1 MKSQMR
7 KWSSLLALLALPF
20 ASGCALFGGV
30 QVESVATSVQKPSNV
45 AIYMSVSK
53 DDEPIRSLTE
63 KDFHIKEDGQ
73 ELAPD
78 QTKQVL
84 LPRDVAAVH
93 RALLLVDMSG
103 PVKEGD
109 ARNTISLAVARFVTR
124 AHATQPVTVYAFDG
138 GAAIRLI
145 GEFPEGTDAIGDIPA
160 LTSYEPQ
167 DPSSNLN
174 GAIPEALAQLDA
186 RLAVQKPIRVGTF
199 VVFARGPDLAGRIQE
214 SKASDALS
222 EHKFVKYAIAVKDA
236 PSFHASRLGRD
247 GVFEAESAASL
258 LTAFDDAGARVAS
271 TVERY
276 FLLSYCSPAR
286 AGKRRLRVEVVTKD
300 AEGKESSGGFAT
312 SFDSDGFTSG
322 CDPTQRPRFVP
333 PKEPPKTK
341 DEGDDSKKA
350 EEKKTDE
357 KKPSAPRTDGPRA
370 PASSGGDD
378 DDAVVPPPSKPGYAQ

>member
-1 MKSQMR
+1 MNKLVLLT
-7 KWSSLLALLALPF
+7 SLAVLPF
-20 ASGCALFGGV
+20 ASGCGLFGGV

-63 KDFHIKEDGQ
+63 KDFHVREDGQ
-73 ELAPD
+73 ELSPD

-103 PVKEGD
+103 PVKEGET
-109 ARNTISLAVARFVTR
+109 RNAISLAVARFVTQ

-138 GAAIRLI
+138 GAAIHLI
-145 GEFPEGTDAIGDIPA
+145 GEYPEGTDAIGDIPA

-174 GAIPEALAQLDA
+174 GAIPEALAQLEA
-186 RLAVQKPIRVGTF
+186 RLTVQKPIRIGTF
-199 VVFARGPDLAGRIQE
+199 VVFARGPDLAGRINE

-222 EHKFVKYAIAVKDA
+222 ERKFLKFAIAIKDA
-236 PSFHASRLGRD
+236 PSFHASRIGRD

-258 LTAFDDAGARVAS
+258 LTAFDTAGARVAS

-300 AEGKESSGGFAT
+300 PDGKESSGGFST
-312 SFDSDGFTSG
+312 QFDADGFGSG
-322 CDPTQRPRFVP
+322 CDPTQRPRFIP
-333 PKEPPKTK
+333 PKEPPKEANK
-341 DEGDDSKKA
+341 DANKEKESDDGKKS
-350 EEKKTDE
+350 DG
-357 KKPSAPRTDGPRA
+357 KPSGTKPEESKPPSTATPR
-370 PASSGGDD
+370 GDD